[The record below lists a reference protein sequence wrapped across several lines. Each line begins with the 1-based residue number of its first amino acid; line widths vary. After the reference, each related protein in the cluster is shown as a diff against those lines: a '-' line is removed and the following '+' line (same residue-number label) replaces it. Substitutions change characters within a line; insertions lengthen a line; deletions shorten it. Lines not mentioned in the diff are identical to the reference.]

1 MPIIWKGTR
10 TSDEAKAQGQKGS
23 IQGLGNMMKMN
34 NTGWMV
40 TERRSPSAMIA
51 PVCVTGPAVPAKAG
65 DGKKQCVCGGGVV
78 VVGVRWMLR

>member
-23 IQGLGNMMKMN
+23 IQGLREHDEEN

-65 DGKKQCVCGGGVV
+65 QDGRKQCVWGGV
-78 VVGVRWMLR
+78 GWWWLG